1 MKILIVE
8 DDEKI
13 ASFLTKGLDEEGFAT
28 DRSADG
34 MSGLQMAT
42 SDRYDAAIVDVMLP
56 GMDGLSLVAEMRRRG
71 VQTPVL
77 FLSAKS
83 SVEDRV
89 KGLQTG
95 DDYLTKPF
103 SFVEVVARIH
113 SLIRRSN
120 RTADV
125 EVLRFEDLEL
135 DVRSRQVKRAGRP
148 IELRPREL
156 LVLEMLMRHP
166 GRVVSKT
173 AILEKVY
180 DYWFDPQTNVVDV
193 LVHRLRTRLDKDFE
207 PKLIHTVRGAGYV
220 LRKEP

>member
-1 MKILIVE
+1 MKILVVE
-8 DDEKI
+8 DDDKI
-13 ASFLTKGLDEEGFAT
+13 ASFLTKGLEEEGFAA
-28 DRSADG
+28 DRAADG
-34 MSGLQMAT
+34 LGGLKMAS
-42 SDRYDAAIVDVMLP
+42 SDRYDAAVVDVMLP
-56 GMDGLSLVAEMRRRG
+56 GMDGLSLVAELRTRG
-71 VQTPVL
+71 IRTPVL

-89 KGLQTG
+89 KGLRTG

-103 SFVEVVARIH
+103 SFAEVVARIQ

-120 RTADV
+120 VSAEAD
-125 EVLRFEDLEL
+125 VLRFEDLEIDL
-135 DVRSRQVKRAGRP
+135 RARTVRRAGRP

-156 LVLEMLMRHP
+156 MLLEMLMRQP

-173 AILEKVY
+173 AVLEKVY

-193 LVHRLRTRLDKDFE
+193 LVHRLRSRIDKDFE
-207 PKLIHTVRGAGYV
+207 PKLIHTIRGAGYV

>member
-8 DDEKI
+8 DDDKI
-13 ASFLTKGLDEEGFAT
+13 ASFLTKGLEAEGFAT
-28 DRSADG
+28 DRTADG
-34 MSGLQMAT
+34 LSGLRMA
-42 SDRYDAAIVDVMLP
+42 SSGRYDAAVVDVMLP
-56 GMDGLSLVAEMRRRG
+56 GMDGLSLVAEMRTRAIH
-71 VQTPVL
+71 TPVL

-103 SFVEVVARIH
+103 SFAEVVARIQ

-120 RTADV
+120 RTADAG
-125 EVLRFEDLEL
+125 VLRFEDLEL
-135 DVRSRQVKRAGRP
+135 DVRSRAVRRAGKV
-148 IELRPREL
+148 IELRPREVML
-156 LVLEMLMRHP
+156 LEMLMQNP

-193 LVHRLRTRLDKDFE
+193 LVHRLRSRIDKDFE
-207 PKLIHTVRGAGYV
+207 TKLIHTIRGAGYV